1 MVVVVVMAAAL
12 TVPFSIDAATDKT
25 PDANLWP
32 AGAGLLFA
40 GTTIGLWVAAGL
52 TRAGWQWTH
61 RH

>member
-1 MVVVVVMAAAL
+1 MAAAL